1 MNLEIIREYCLSKKG
16 TTESFP
22 FDEDTLVF
30 KVKGKM
36 FCLTSLSEKN
46 SINLKCEPEKAIA
59 LREEYD
65 CVLPGWHMN
74 KNMWNTV
81 MLDNSVSKK
90 IIFEWI
96 DHSYEEVIKKFSK
109 KDLLALRSGK

>member
-1 MNLEIIREYCLSKKG
+1 
-16 TTESFP
+16 
-22 FDEDTLVF
+22 
-30 KVKGKM
+30 M

>member
-1 MNLEIIREYCLSKKG
+1 MNIESLREYCLNKKG

-30 KVKGKM
+30 KVMGKM
-36 FCLTSLSEKN
+36 FCLTSLSEPDR
-46 SINLKCEPEKAIA
+46 INLKCEPEKAIA
-59 LREEYD
+59 LREEYN

-81 MLDNSVSKK
+81 VLDGSISNKL
-90 IIFEWI
+90 ICEWI
-96 DHSYEEVIKKFSK
+96 DHSYDEVVKKLSK
-109 KDLLALRSGK
+109 KDKILLDTL